1 MIGKGLHDRHDL
13 PALDGVLA
21 RQRMEEAMVQLG
33 KAIVEVRSRDPEMV
47 ACVVLR
53 ADDAAVRLCKKLGL
67 RIKPS
72 GSAVFGLLGKDAG
85 AVLGTRARARKEW
98 LATPSSAKETKAVL
112 VAGGIAFFT
121 IVVEGGRVDLQ
132 QH

>member
-13 PALDGVLA
+13 PALEDDLA
-21 RQRMEEAMVQLG
+21 RRRMEEAMVQLG
-33 KAIVEVRSRDPEMV
+33 KAIVEVRARDPEMV

-67 RIKPS
+67 RIKPA

-85 AVLGTRARARKEW
+85 AVLGSRASARKEW
-98 LATPSSAKETKAVL
+98 LATPSRATETKVVL